1 MVLDLLS
8 FPQLSPNGVS
18 QVAEVEVAV
27 AAEDEDEENEIL
39 LQQEVCLLALLGLPD
54 AGLLLH

>member
-8 FPQLSPNGVS
+8 FPQLSPNGVL
-18 QVAEVEVAV
+18 QVAEVVV
-27 AAEDEDEENEIL
+27 AAEDEENELL

>member
-18 QVAEVEVAV
+18 QVAEVEVA
-27 AAEDEDEENEIL
+27 AEDEENEL
-39 LQQEVCLLALLGLPD
+39 LLLALLGLPD

>member
-18 QVAEVEVAV
+18 QVAEVEVA
-27 AAEDEDEENEIL
+27 AEDEENEL
-39 LQQEVCLLALLGLPD
+39 FL
-54 AGLLLH
+54 

>member
-8 FPQLSPNGVS
+8 IPQLSPNGVS
-18 QVAEVEVAV
+18 QVAEVT
-27 AAEDEDEENEIL
+27 AEDKENELL